1 MGRKPPQ
8 DPKDIFPELVEDLRQ
23 ALADDLVSVTVFG
36 SAAGGRYRKGH
47 SDINLLVVVRDQ
59 AGNQPQRLIPFA
71 KKWSS
76 ARVATP
82 LLLTP
87 TYLASSQDVFP
98 LEFMVMAA
106 EHQVLA
112 GDDPL
117 AGVDVQPRY
126 LRLQLERELRGK
138 LLNLRSRIISSQAR
152 KAELMILVG
161 QALPALKALF
171 KAYLQLTTG
180 AFPNQPE
187 EIMQAMARQGHR
199 MESLNRLYQV
209 RQGQIKA
216 GTEELL
222 KLLQGACEELQT
234 LTREVDSLAVEQG
247 A

>member
-1 MGRKPPQ
+1 MGKKPPQ
-8 DPKDIFPELVEDLRQ
+8 DPKSIFPELVEDLRQ
-23 ALADDLVSVTVFG
+23 ALGDDLVSVTVFG
-36 SAAGGRYRKGH
+36 SAAGPRYQKGQ

-71 KKWSS
+71 KKWGP

-82 LLLTP
+82 LVLTP

-106 EHQVLA
+106 EHLVLE
-112 GDDPL
+112 GEDPL
-117 AGVDVQPRY
+117 AGVEVQPRY

-138 LLNLRSRIISSQAR
+138 LLNLRSRIISSQGR
-152 KAELMILVG
+152 KDALLALVR

-171 KAYLQLTTG
+171 KAYLRLTTG
-180 AFPNQPE
+180 GFPNQPE
-187 EIMQAMARQGHR
+187 EIMQAMAQKGHQ
-199 MESLNRLYQV
+199 MQSLNQLYQV
-209 RQGQIKA
+209 RLGRVKA
-216 GTEELL
+216 GAEELL
-222 KLLQGACEELQT
+222 KLLQGTCEELQT

>member
-1 MGRKPPQ
+1 MGRKAPQ
-8 DPKDIFPELVEDLRQ
+8 DPKTIFPELVADLRQ
-23 ALADDLVSVTVFG
+23 ALAEDLVSVTVFG
-36 SAAGGRYRKGH
+36 SAAGERYQKGK
-47 SDINLLVVVRDQ
+47 SDINLLVVVGDR
-59 AGNQPQRLIPFA
+59 AGNQPRRLIPFA

-106 EHQVLA
+106 EYQVLE
-112 GDDPL
+112 GEDPL
-117 AGVDVQPRY
+117 AGVDIQPRY

-138 LLNLRSRIISSQAR
+138 LLSLRSRIISSQGR
-152 KAELMILVG
+152 KEALLALVN

-180 AFPNQPE
+180 QFPHQPE
-187 EIMQAMARQGHR
+187 EIMQAMARRGHR
-199 MESLNRLYQV
+199 MENLNRLYQV
-209 RQGQIKA
+209 RLGRIKA
-216 GTEELL
+216 GAGELL
-222 KLLQGACEELQT
+222 ELLQGACEELQT
-234 LTREVDSLAVEQG
+234 LTREVDGLAVAQG